1 MRKLSILVILALF
14 SVGSASISDKFKE
27 TGEQIKERAHA
38 AKDFVS
44 GKFHDSKA
52 DVKQAVHGSQGSAS
66 INSASDKAQNAFG
79 TLKDKAQAGKDFTSG
94 KFHEIKA
101 DVKDSMNRASDKS
114 EGAFDTLKDKAKA
127 GKDFASAK
135 FQDIKADAKD
145 AFHSAKDTVKDAAS
159 KKKTQDANLRAGLS
173 SITLVLL
180 SLILGVLFFMSFGQ
194 SASVDKMKGKFFQ
207 ARGNVKKAYHN
218 VADKAKA
225 EYYDVKA
232 KSRSAARDEMSE

>member
-1 MRKLSILVILALF
+1 MRKLSILLLIALL
-14 SVGSASISDKFKE
+14 SVGSASISDKVKE
-27 TGEQIKERAHA
+27 

-44 GKFHDSKA
+44 EKFHSGKA
-52 DVKQAVHGSQGSAS
+52 DAKEAFHGAQDYAS
-66 INSASDKAQNAFG
+66 INSASDKSQN
-79 TLKDKAQAGKDFTSG
+79 
-94 KFHEIKA
+94 
-101 DVKDSMNRASDKS
+101 
-114 EGAFDTLKDKAKA
+114 AFDTLKDKAHAGKDFASGKFHEIKSDVKDAASSSKDSMSRASDKSHGAFDTLKEKAQA

-135 FQDIKADAKD
+135 FHEVKADAKE

-159 KKKTQDANLRAGLS
+159 KKKSQDANLGAGLS

-207 ARGNVKKAYHN
+207 ARGNVKQAYRN